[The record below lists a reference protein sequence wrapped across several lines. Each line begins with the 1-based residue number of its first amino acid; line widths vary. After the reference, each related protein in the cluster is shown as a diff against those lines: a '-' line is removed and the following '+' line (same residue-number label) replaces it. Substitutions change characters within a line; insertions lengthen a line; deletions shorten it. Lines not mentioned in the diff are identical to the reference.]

1 MPNTR
6 VGLYSKARKRATS
19 KLQERSP
26 SNRSSNLEAPSPRD
40 ARLQARAAAAAQV
53 LRSQEAI
60 PEEGTHDADNDA
72 ISDDALS
79 TDPTNRTIDY
89 GDNSLV
95 DATGTA
101 VANGEDDNRNK
112 VIK

>member
-26 SNRSSNLEAPSPRD
+26 SNRSSNLDAPSPRD
-40 ARLQARAAAAAQV
+40 TRLQARAAAAAQV
-53 LRSQEAI
+53 LRSLPQEAI
-60 PEEGTHDADNDA
+60 PEEGTHGADNDA

-79 TDPTNRTIDY
+79 TDPTSRTIDY
-89 GDNSLV
+89 GDDSLV

-101 VANGEDDNRNK
+101 VANGEDERSQ
-112 VIK
+112 